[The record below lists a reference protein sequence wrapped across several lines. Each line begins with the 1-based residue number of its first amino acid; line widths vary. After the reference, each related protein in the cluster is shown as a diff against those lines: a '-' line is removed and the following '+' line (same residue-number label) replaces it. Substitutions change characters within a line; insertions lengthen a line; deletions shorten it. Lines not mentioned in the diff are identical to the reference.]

1 MIGHDRLHPIT
12 SKDTALIPLATL
24 CDSPWSHDECC
35 DLQARHAWRFRRRK
49 LTAQSFTIAADSLGF
64 VWQLLRLIVKP
75 TLDFI
80 GTSREF

>member
-1 MIGHDRLHPIT
+1 
-12 SKDTALIPLATL
+12 
-24 CDSPWSHDECC
+24 
-35 DLQARHAWRFRRRK
+35 LQARRAWRVRRRK

-64 VWQLLRLIVKP
+64 AWRLLWLIVKP

>member
-1 MIGHDRLHPIT
+1 FSM
-12 SKDTALIPLATL
+12 TATGSRPCAN
-24 CDSPWSHDECC
+24 SPWSYDGCR
-35 DLQARHAWRFRRRK
+35 DLQARRAWRFRRRK

-64 VWQLLRLIVKP
+64 TWQLLTLIVKP

>member
-1 MIGHDRLHPIT
+1 MTGAVT
-12 SKDTALIPLATL
+12 
-24 CDSPWSHDECC
+24 C
-35 DLQARHAWRFRRRK
+35 RRDAHGAFVAKK

-64 VWQLLRLIVKP
+64 AWQLWRLIVKP